1 MQTNEQCC
9 RRRCR
14 RRSKRI
20 ELFNLK
26 PASPLNTYDVIALM
40 QSNAQSKLKWIFFE
54 ALKKCHLRCS

>member
-1 MQTNEQCC
+1 MQTNEQC
-9 RRRCR
+9 CR

-54 ALKKCHLRCS
+54 ALKKCHL